1 MAISR
6 RWALVALLGAASPAS
21 GNTQAGIAIDTH
33 MFVERVTTDVNGR
46 ARRILMEADRAERG
60 DSLVFVVNWRHAGAQ
75 PVSGIALTNI
85 VPGRVLIEPADEA
98 MLVSVDGGVR
108 WGRLDQLWMPTQLG
122 GTRRAMAE
130 DVTHVRWTMPGRIAP
145 GQSGRMSYRGTAR

>member
-6 RWALVALLGAASPAS
+6 EWALVAILAAASPAS
-21 GNTQAGIAIDTH
+21 GNAQAGIALDTQ

-46 ARRILMEADRAERG
+46 ARRILMEADRAARG
-60 DSLVFVVNWRHAGAQ
+60 DSLVFVVNWRHDGGQ

-85 VPGRVLIEPADEA
+85 VPDRVRIDPADAA

-108 WGRLDQLWMPTQLG
+108 WGRLDQLWLPTPLG
-122 GTRRAMAE
+122 GTRRATAE

-145 GQSGRMSYRGTAR
+145 GQSGRISYRGTVR